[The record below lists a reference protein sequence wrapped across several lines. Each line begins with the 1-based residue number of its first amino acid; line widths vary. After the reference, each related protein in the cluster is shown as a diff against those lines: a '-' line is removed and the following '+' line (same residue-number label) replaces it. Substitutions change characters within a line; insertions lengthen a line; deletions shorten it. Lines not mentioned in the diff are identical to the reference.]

1 MFLENW
7 MSPWGEMFSLGK
19 ICCRATSASIYLS
32 TRKQKYNCNKK
43 LNTVT
48 IIQGGNCGKNVRG
61 KIAFIRVVD
70 KVCYKN
76 LEKKNKTPH
85 RLIFGYT
92 IYCSFFFSNY
102 IQL

>member
-32 TRKQKYNCNKK
+32 FQKQQYNYNKK
-43 LNTVT
+43 VKTVT
-48 IIQGGNCGKNVRG
+48 IIQGGNWGKNVR
-61 KIAFIRVVD
+61 KKTAFIRVVD

-76 LEKKNKTPH
+76 LGKNPKLLTD
-85 RLIFGYT
+85 
-92 IYCSFFFSNY
+92 
-102 IQL
+102 